1 MKVSWLRTYSV
12 ILRYV
17 NVVVLAGCFASI
29 GLVAGGLLAVR
40 EKLPDA
46 AELTAY
52 RPKLT
57 TEIYST
63 ETDPEGNVSHTLLG
77 RIFKENRKPVSLT
90 EVPLQLRQATIAI
103 EDRPFYSHRGIDPKG
118 ILRAA
123 WVNFKRRGVHQGGST
138 ITQQLVRNIW
148 LARERT
154 FDRKLK
160 EAILAIEI
168 ERKYSKDEMLEMY
181 FNEVYY
187 GHGAYGVR
195 TAARLFFDKNVAD
208 LTLAECALLA
218 GLTRAPS
225 IYSPY
230 RHPERAKERRR
241 QVLHAMVETRS
252 ITPEEA
258 ADADAVPIED
268 NLAPL
273 KEHGIT
279 SFRAPYFT
287 HLIVHQLTEK
297 YGWEAVYEGG
307 LKVYTT
313 IDMRLQKVAEEQ
325 LTEQVKQLRSQ
336 GRIKP
341 YPVGQGALAAV
352 EVKTGNVL
360 AMVGGV
366 GPYEEVQFNRAY
378 PNGSPYG
385 RQPGSSFKPYVWAS
399 ALQHGYSPNSVFS
412 GSPISIKIGRKY
424 WRPKNYTPGQGGNY
438 TLRRALAQSV
448 NLVSVRLVKKL
459 GVETVRKEAAAM
471 LGLPVE
477 RLRPVMAIALGVSEL
492 APLEQAAGYI
502 TFASGGYQTD
512 PRFITHIE
520 DYNGD
525 KILTTTTRQRRVIEQ
540 SVAISMISMQR
551 TVVES
556 GTGTRARIPGYKICG
571 KTGTTQDG
579 RDAWWV
585 GFSPDVSCAV
595 WVGNDDYKPMR
606 RASGGYFCAPVF
618 REVMKR
624 AIDLRGYDG
633 DFPEGAGVKAT
644 KRSEP
649 EEQKV
654 ITICAESGGLATP
667 YCPSTVEKKIR
678 RDENPPPRCSIHGP
692 DTLQPSR
699 QSETDATSE
708 GRDRSG
714 SEPEGGSSGTVSVT
728 VCTESGRPAGPY
740 CPSTMEK
747 TFPSGKAPTGQCT
760 LHGPPEPAGGGDTP
774 GDKPESGEQ
783 PADAQPPAADQ
794 PDQPD
799 RPDTPG
805 APEPGPT
812 EQPPAPQPEPEPQPS
827 PAPEPAGDTTEQ

>member
-1 MKVSWLRTYSV
+1 MKLSWLRTYSV

-40 EKLPDA
+40 AKLPEA

-63 ETDPEGNVSHTLLG
+63 EMDAEGNVSHTLLG
-77 RIFKENRKPVSLT
+77 RVFKENRKPVNLT
-90 EVPLQLRQATIAI
+90 DVPLHLRQATIAI

-118 ILRAA
+118 IMRAA
-123 WVNFKRRGVHQGGST
+123 WVNFKRGGIHQGGST

-148 LARERT
+148 LTRERT

-181 FNEVYY
+181 LNEVYY

-195 TAARLFFDKNVAD
+195 TAARLFFDKNVGE
-208 LTLAECALLA
+208 LNLAECALLA
-218 GLTRAPS
+218 GLTRAPG

-230 RHPERAKERRR
+230 RHPERARERRR
-241 QVLHAMVETRS
+241 QVLHAMVETGN
-252 ITPEEA
+252 ITADEA
-258 ADADAVPIED
+258 AKADAVEIEE

-273 KEHGIT
+273 KAHGIT

-287 HLIVHQLTEK
+287 HLIVHRLTEK

-313 IDMRLQKVAEEQ
+313 IDLRLQKVAHEQ
-325 LTEQVKQLRSQ
+325 LTEQIKQLRKQ

-341 YPVGQGALAAV
+341 YPLGQGALAAV
-352 EVKTGNVL
+352 EVKTGDVL

-378 PNGSPYG
+378 PGGSPYG

-399 ALQHGYSPNSVFS
+399 ALQHGYSPDSVFS
-412 GSPISIKIGRKY
+412 GSAISIKIGRKY

-459 GVETVRKEAAAM
+459 GVETVRKEAAEM
-471 LGLPVE
+471 LGLPLE

-492 APLEQAAGYI
+492 APLEQAAGYC
-502 TFASGGYQTD
+502 TFASGGYQTA

-525 KILTTTTRQRRVIEQ
+525 KILTTAPKRRRVIDK

-551 TVVES
+551 TVVVS
-556 GTGTRARIPGYKICG
+556 GTGTRARIPGYDRICG

-585 GFSPDVSCAV
+585 GYSPDVSCAV

-618 REVMKR
+618 REVMKK
-624 AIDLRGYDG
+624 AIELRGYDG
-633 DFPEGAGVKAT
+633 DFPEGSGVKAT

-649 EEQKV
+649 EKKKV
-654 ITICAESGGLATP
+654 ITVCAESGGLATP
-667 YCPSTVEKKIR
+667 YCPSTIEKTIGA
-678 RDENPPPRCSIHGP
+678 DEDPPPRCSIHRASTSRP
-692 DTLQPSR
+692 PEETHTDTTPAEGDVS
-699 QSETDATSE
+699 DAGAES
-708 GRDRSG
+708 RSG
-714 SEPEGGSSGTVSVT
+714 GTVTVT
-728 VCTESGRPAGPY
+728 ICTESGRPAGPY

-747 TFPSGKAPTGQCT
+747 TFPSGEAPTGQCT
-760 LHGPPEPAGGGDTP
+760 LHGPP
-774 GDKPESGEQ
+774 Q
-783 PADAQPPAADQ
+783 PADGGNGSSTNPETSEQPGDAKPPAGDDHERPPVDTAPAADTGRSDQPPA
-794 PDQPD
+794 
-799 RPDTPG
+799 
-805 APEPGPT
+805 
-812 EQPPAPQPEPEPQPS
+812 PEPEPQPT
-827 PAPEPAGDTTEQ
+827 PPPEPAGETTDE